1 MSLVS
6 AFRAPVMAG
15 ALVLSLSATA
25 ITGTSAYESQ
35 SITAADQNICEGQ
48 AAEQQQTPV
57 QINLVLDDS
66 GSMIFVGKG
75 DAGRAVTRWSVADY
89 SMQVFVALMRST
101 DQLNVYRLSDFEDE
115 NASQREVATISGA
128 ESAQDRVNRVRDIDF
143 LGKYTAYG
151 AVAAAYENLKKSD
164 AKEKWLVI
172 LTDGAFYS
180 APKTRVSPEVVE
192 QDLREFASEPSG
204 DGGNVNV
211 AFLGL
216 GSKAPTIKTDP
227 GNRFFTDRAVDSED
241 LLGKVTD
248 FANRIFRR
256 EIVNLPDAGKWNPDI
271 AMSRVDLF
279 AQGPNVEVGEAK
291 TNSSTF
297 TPQNVN
303 VSWSSN
309 PPIQFAREEE
319 KVQPIPDK
327 TLQGKI
333 GTFTDLP
340 AEQIE
345 FQVENAVNSSL
356 FYTPNVFFGFQLIDP
371 DGVQVDL
378 QQQSQEIP
386 PGDYTVNY
394 GFMDESCN
402 FVSDSPFLGDVQSE
416 ATLTQEDGRQTSV
429 NNGDVVTLER
439 GETII
444 TAEASFL
451 SGSRADASVDLNVRN
466 TTTALFRTDTAA
478 EVFNASQM
486 GEFPSPEDGL
496 RVQFV
501 IVEDAGDR
509 IPTAEEWATL
519 DEKDLTATSDAA
531 MEFLIIKESEPG
543 QITLLPR
550 APGGDVYEATIGTV
564 EVEVGATKGIQ
575 GTENVTPGLVSIE
588 VIDDIDGFDR
598 FMNWL
603 KQSGWKWLLFLLGLI
618 LLAGY
623 LFKKRFP
630 KSMKKNPSISGTPNQ
645 VGTTPVEER
654 GKFRPNSGRKLLP
667 FVADTGT
674 LTYVPIGTSG
684 FKAFKLKAGPG
695 KSMIVTNYKAIG
707 EKENVEINGNPIDKE
722 TKRAPTFRANSTITA
737 STPQMT
743 YDCTP
748 SQ

>member
-1 MSLVS
+1 MSVVS
-6 AFRAPVMAG
+6 AFRIPFMAG
-15 ALVLSLSATA
+15 ALALSVSAIA
-25 ITGTSAYESQ
+25 VTGTSAYVSQ
-35 SITAADQNICEGQ
+35 SITAAVQNTCQGQ

-66 GSMIFVGKG
+66 GSMIYEGKG
-75 DAGRAVTRWSVADY
+75 AAGKAITRWSVADY

-101 DQLNVYRLSDFEDE
+101 DQLNVYRLSDFAEE
-115 NASQREVATISGA
+115 NDSQREVATISGA

-143 LGKYTAYG
+143 LGDYTAYG
-151 AVAAAYENLKKSD
+151 AVTAAYENLKKSV
-164 AKEKWLVI
+164 APEKWLVV

-180 APKTRVSPEVVE
+180 APKTRVLPKVIEK
-192 QDLREFASEPSG
+192 DLRNFASQPSG
-204 DGGNVNV
+204 DGGKVNV

-227 GNRFFTDRAVDSED
+227 DNRFFTDRAVDSED

-256 EIVNLPDAGKWNPDI
+256 EIVNLDDAGKWNPDI

-279 AQGPNVEVGEAK
+279 AQGPDVEVGEAISDG
-291 TNSSTF
+291 TTF

-309 PPIQFAREEE
+309 PPVQFDRVGEI
-319 KVQPIPDK
+319 QPIPDL
-327 TLQGKI
+327 TLQGQI

-340 AEQIE
+340 AGQIE
-345 FQVENAVNSSL
+345 FAVENAVTSSL
-356 FYTPNVFFGFQLIDP
+356 FYTPNVFFGFQLTGP

-394 GFMDESCN
+394 GFMDESCD
-402 FVSDSPFLGDVQSE
+402 FVSNSPYLGEVKSE
-416 ATLTQEDGRQTSV
+416 ATLTPEDGSETNV
-429 NNGDVVTLER
+429 ENGGVVSLGTGLASLN
-439 GETII
+439 
-444 TAEASFL
+444 AEASFL

-466 TTTALFRTDTAA
+466 ATTALLRTEAA
-478 EVFNASQM
+478 AGVFNVSEM

-496 RVQFV
+496 RVQYV
-501 IVEDAGDR
+501 IVEDSGER
-509 IPTAEEWATL
+509 IPTAEEWSTIESEDLIASSKADL
-519 DEKDLTATSDAA
+519 DFEV
-531 MEFLIIKESEPG
+531 IKESEPG
-543 QITLLPR
+543 VVTLLTR
-550 APGGDVYEATIGTV
+550 APGGDVYAASTGAL
-564 EVEVGATKGIQ
+564 EVEVGATRGIE
-575 GTENVTPGLVSIE
+575 GTKNVTPGLISIE
-588 VIDDIDGFDR
+588 VVDDIDGFDR

-630 KSMKKNPSISGTPNQ
+630 KNMMKNPSISGTPNQ

-684 FKAFKLKAGPG
+684 FKAFKLKAGVG
-695 KSMIVTNYKAIG
+695 KSMIVTNYRAIG
-707 EKENVEINGNPIDKE
+707 ERENVEINGNPIDRE
-722 TKRAPTFRANSTITA
+722 TRRAPTFRANSTITA